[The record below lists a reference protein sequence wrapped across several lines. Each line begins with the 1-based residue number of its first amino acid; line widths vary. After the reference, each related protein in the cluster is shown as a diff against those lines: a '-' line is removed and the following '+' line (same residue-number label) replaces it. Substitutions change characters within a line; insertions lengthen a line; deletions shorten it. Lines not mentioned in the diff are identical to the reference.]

1 MTVMIFREKETWEKY
16 REVWEKHKANI
27 MEYSQDYTEI
37 LNLILNYKIGYD
49 KYIPCNLSQRI
60 FIINSPIIDL
70 GDPSNELG
78 YGVDEVLLYN
88 LVTDDYL
95 LDYSYELGD
104 CGGYLNHLYVNGNDY
119 TEEFMGYGYYYI
131 SDYVSK
137 KSKEIYQQYEINK
150 KIILY
155 EYKIDYKRN
164 KNFVLEGFNS
174 NWINKFTFINWM
186 YLDLFIQK
194 LQMRNYRDGELLSAT
209 WEEREISDIF

>member
-1 MTVMIFREKETWEKY
+1 MTMMIFREKETWENY
-16 REVWEKHKANI
+16 REAWEKHKANI
-27 MEYSQDYTEI
+27 KEYSQNYSEI
-37 LNLILNYKIGYD
+37 LDLILNYKIGYD
-49 KYIPCNLSQRI
+49 KYIPYNLSQRI
-60 FIINSPIIDL
+60 FIVNSPIINL
-70 GDPSNELG
+70 GDSYCELG
-78 YGVDEVLLYN
+78 YGVDEVKLYN

-119 TEEFMGYGYYYI
+119 TEKFMECDYDYI

-155 EYKIDYKRN
+155 EYQIDYKHN
-164 KNFVLEGFNS
+164 KNFVLDGFNS
-174 NWINKFTFINWM
+174 VRINKFTFINWM

-194 LQMRNYRDGELLSAT
+194 IIKGEL
-209 WEEREISDIF
+209 